1 MVGKPFVF
9 VAASLILAAHAHAAV
24 LCRTHTE
31 TVKVRDAC
39 KPTETQMDPVT
50 LGLQPRLVVKDTNG
64 AVVGILEPGHTAIHH
79 YPDRGGGIYLTNS
92 IDSFPEDGG
101 GNLVATRIANT
112 PVCLTVCRDGFQEV
126 GGIHFT
132 STDCSGTPLLTAD
145 GGSGPT
151 SALALVLTAPVGG
164 CSAYYPTSVGVTLR
178 LVRSS
183 LLVTDSSTCLGSF
196 GGSFTAPNRCCA
208 PESESRYTVDA
219 ATFDLATLGP
229 VPPFHV
235 EGP

>member
-9 VAASLILAAHAHAAV
+9 VVASLILAAHAHAAV

-39 KPTETQMDPVT
+39 KPAETQMDPVT
-50 LGLQPRLVVKDTNG
+50 LGLQPRLVVKDANG

-112 PVCLTVCRDGFQEV
+112 PVYLTFDHDGFQEV

-145 GGSGPT
+145 GGSGLT
-151 SALALVLTAPVGG
+151 SARTLVLTAPVVG
-164 CSAYYPTSVGVTLR
+164 STAYYATSSAVTLQ

-183 LLVTDSSTCLGSF
+183 LLVSDSSVCLGSF
-196 GGSFTAPNRCCA
+196 GGSFAAPNQCCA
-208 PESESRYTVDA
+208 PESENRYTVDA
-219 ATFDLATLGP
+219 ATFDLGTLGLA
-229 VPPFHV
+229 PPFHV